1 MTGIVSLSCVTL
13 RMILCISFSEIREEM
28 WYFDNGVIRKII
40 RMSLLWLAIS
50 MPTVIRGTKPTS
62 RSFIAVGSH

>member
-13 RMILCISFSEIREEM
+13 HMILCVLFSEIREEM
-28 WYFDNGVIRKII
+28 WYFDDREKRKII
-40 RMSLLWLAIS
+40 WMSLLWLATS

-62 RSFIAVGSH
+62 RSFIAVGSR